1 MIVTLIKSSQI
12 PDKGGNNNNNNNK
25 CISPQRS
32 VIVPESIVY
41 HCLNMPSSS
50 SSLRTLVSHSLP
62 MLLFLNKNIHTQ
74 PDTCSN
80 KVSIEKKGSEL
91 TESK

>member
-12 PDKGGNNNNNNNK
+12 PDKGGNNNNK

-50 SSLRTLVSHSLP
+50 SLRTLFSHSLP
-62 MLLFLNKNIHTQ
+62 MLLYFNHNIPSQTLVAI
-74 PDTCSN
+74 